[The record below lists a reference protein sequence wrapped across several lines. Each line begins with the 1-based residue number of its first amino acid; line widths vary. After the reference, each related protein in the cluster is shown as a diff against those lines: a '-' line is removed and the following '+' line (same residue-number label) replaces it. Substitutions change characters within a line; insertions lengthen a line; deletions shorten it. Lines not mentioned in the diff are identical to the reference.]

1 MTDVVEIA
9 KERIATLAA
18 EIGTLKGFIRM
29 AEKLVKD
36 NRLESNKAS
45 DTEDEKAAES
55 TVPATVRPYSAAA
68 DGNGAESEHEDLPV
82 RELKAG
88 EQVGNSRTI
97 HNEPSPDR
105 PRGLGLFRQG
115 VR

>member
-18 EIGTLKGFIRM
+18 EIGALEGFIRM

-36 NRLESNKAS
+36 GRLESNKAS

-55 TVPATVRPYSAAA
+55 TGSAIARLYSASTGGNDA
-68 DGNGAESEHEDLPV
+68 NGAEAEREDLPA
-82 RELKAG
+82 RELTTK
-88 EQVGNSRTI
+88 ERK
-97 HNEPSPDR
+97 H
-105 PRGLGLFRQG
+105 
-115 VR
+115 